1 MRCYESP
8 VSTQGRKKKK
18 KKKPSGFP
26 FLLPVPRVSLTSK
39 ALGL

>member
-18 KKKPSGFP
+18 KASGFP
-26 FLLPVPRVSLTSK
+26 FPLPVPCVSLTSK
-39 ALGL
+39 ALVL